1 MSRQACLLA
10 GGLLIASISVDAQD
24 ECDLTPADV
33 TALAVRHRSVEL
45 GLYTE
50 PLQSPPSSEVA
61 ASANATTDDPVPDAS
76 FPALIAVHL
85 GVPTSTSDT
94 GAMTFNLTPFAIVAG
109 KDPSVIDDQTKYV
122 KYEKQR
128 RFGLALTLGGEGE
141 AFDRDGDGVVDDAL
155 PAGDLSDIVSAEL
168 RFRFRG
174 TRDRRDAVNTEKY
187 FGATDQAFLDAAA
200 AFADISARVVPV
212 VLSTIPSQPNG
223 LYCSADAESLATAQA
238 QFIDSHA
245 ERIANFMKVRSEIL
259 EEIDSAPIWTFVA
272 GATQRADDFGSDQ
285 WWLGV
290 RGAGGLGPDQGWSVS
305 IDYGVKDALTDGD
318 DAKRIKA
325 GVEWASLIAKRYVG
339 ASQDGIRASLSG
351 AYEKWQDLPGTA
363 DDEVASLN
371 FKLSYPLT
379 DTINIPLSI
388 TWANKKA
395 LLQDESEVR
404 GYIGFTFDFDGA
416 LRRALASGT

>member
-1 MSRQACLLA
+1 MRKQACFLA
-10 GGLLIASISVDAQD
+10 GGLLLASISIDAQ
-24 ECDLTPADV
+24 EACDLTPADL

-76 FPALIAVHL
+76 FPALIAMHL
-85 GVPTSTSDT
+85 GVPTSTTDT

-109 KDPSVIDDQTKYV
+109 KDPSVIDDQTKYA
-122 KYEKQR
+122 KYEKHR
-128 RFGLALTLGGEGE
+128 RVGLALTLGGEGE

-155 PAGDLSDIVSAEL
+155 QAEDLSDIVSAEL

-174 TRDRRDAVNTEKY
+174 TRDRRDAVNTAKY
-187 FGATDQAFLDAAA
+187 FTATDQAFQDAAA
-200 AFADISARVVPV
+200 AFAEISARVAPIVVNTVPAQ
-212 VLSTIPSQPNG
+212 PSG
-223 LYCSADAESLATAQA
+223 LYCPSDAEPLATAQA
-238 QFIDSHA
+238 QFIDSHVA
-245 ERIANFMKVRSEIL
+245 RIADFMEVRSEIL
-259 EEIDSAPIWTFVA
+259 EAIDSAPIWTFVA

-305 IDYGVKDALTDGD
+305 VDYRVKDALAGGD

-325 GVEWASLIAKRYVG
+325 GLEWASLIAKRLVG
-339 ASQDGIRASLSG
+339 ENSDGIRASLSG
-351 AYEKWQDLPGTA
+351 AYEKWQDVPGTA
-363 DDEVASLN
+363 DDEVARVN
-371 FKLSYPLT
+371 FKLTYPLT

-388 TWANKKA
+388 TWANKQD

-416 LRRALASGT
+416 LRKALATQ